1 MSKVAPEPLDCNS
14 EIDTASMTTD
24 AAQVK
29 SKSNFNLKIA
39 CFNTD
44 IKLINENRIMSSQQS
59 HENEINEGILQPK
72 NFHSNG
78 IVFIG
83 KKIDEKKTN
92 GFVRLV
98 AKKIGKSNNKGW
110 GLFFN
115 MNDPDFYSRIGLQI
129 ENGTTSG
136 FFKNTVSYVHYLK
149 EEGVYEDFKLGRQG
163 ANIVNKDS
171 TVGRNI
177 GTGYLLQPIQISAE
191 LNISNILEE
200 MFTKDNLFLL
210 TEFGEYIDKKRTLI
224 EHDFFEIMKTKYLSK
239 GILRAK
245 EVSVFYK
252 LSIEVKRSLQDKK
265 NDDSV
270 FSFMMMFCFACKKA
284 ELLLFDHS
292 PAPITEIKGGAGELT
307 TFTSKRLFKRYLTM
321 VICIMAY
328 LFFIWLLFDSARLW
342 VSGITKILDARAAW
356 MAENGQEVPADEGY
370 LNYLYSF
377 GAVAVQQ
384 VIGNISTILDG
395 YKANAIQNAQSILS
409 SVSQEATRAVTAR
422 CMDSLVM
429 CVNGYFTGTLQA
441 EVMTTGQALLQYQ
454 TQLAYLDAIN
464 TINTQFTQLQYSFN
478 YSAIGI
484 VCGINGLICCTILM
498 GHIIN
503 PRRYTMVHLR
513 NSIISLQMTYLG
525 AGNIY
530 TSLTTTAFQLRT
542 LWNHDENEM
551 LNLLEETDTEF
562 RRIGNGDGPNDGH
575 NDGNDDGNGD
585 QPTGGK
591 SRKHR
596 IKKSIKKSK
605 LVSQNKKTKRYMKRS
620 KRKTFKK
627 FF

>member
-1 MSKVAPEPLDCNS
+1 
-14 EIDTASMTTD
+14 
-24 AAQVK
+24 
-29 SKSNFNLKIA
+29 
-39 CFNTD
+39 
-44 IKLINENRIMSSQQS
+44 
-59 HENEINEGILQPK
+59 
-72 NFHSNG
+72 
-78 IVFIG
+78 
-83 KKIDEKKTN
+83 
-92 GFVRLV
+92 
-98 AKKIGKSNNKGW
+98 
-110 GLFFN
+110 
-115 MNDPDFYSRIGLQI
+115 
-129 ENGTTSG
+129 
-136 FFKNTVSYVHYLK
+136 
-149 EEGVYEDFKLGRQG
+149 
-163 ANIVNKDS
+163 
-171 TVGRNI
+171 
-177 GTGYLLQPIQISAE
+177 
-191 LNISNILEE
+191 
-200 MFTKDNLFLL
+200 
-210 TEFGEYIDKKRTLI
+210 
-224 EHDFFEIMKTKYLSK
+224 
-239 GILRAK
+239 
-245 EVSVFYK
+245 
-252 LSIEVKRSLQDKK
+252 
-265 NDDSV
+265 
-270 FSFMMMFCFACKKA
+270 
-284 ELLLFDHS
+284 
-292 PAPITEIKGGAGELT
+292 
-307 TFTSKRLFKRYLTM
+307 
-321 VICIMAY
+321 MAY

-356 MAENGQEVPADEGY
+356 MAENRGQEVPADEGY

-409 SVSQEATRAVTAR
+409 SVSQEATRAISAR

-530 TSLTTTAFQLRT
+530 ASLTTTAFQLRT
-542 LWNHDENEM
+542 LWNNDHM
-551 LNLLEETDTEF
+551 MNLLMENDTNEGADGNLIDTNF
-562 RRIGNGDGPNDGH
+562 ERIGNGDD
-575 NDGNDDGNGD
+575 
-585 QPTGGK
+585 PTGGK

-620 KRKTFKK
+620 NRKTFKK